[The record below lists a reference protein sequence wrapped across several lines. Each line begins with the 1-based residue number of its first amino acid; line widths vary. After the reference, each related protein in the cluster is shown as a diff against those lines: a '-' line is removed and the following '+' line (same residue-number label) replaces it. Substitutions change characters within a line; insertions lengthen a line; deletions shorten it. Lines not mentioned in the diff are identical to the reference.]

1 MNWKSPVDHFRTL
14 KRVDW
19 TIITQNTDFFN
30 FEQNAPRRNVE
41 IKIFFLSC
49 ISAPKKLP
57 VGKKVNLCFFGR
69 KMAHLAG
76 LSRTVADAEAGRHEL
91 TRNDKPV
98 RCVFKAWA
106 SGSVHNAL

>member
-19 TIITQNTDFFN
+19 TIITQ
-30 FEQNAPRRNVE
+30 
-41 IKIFFLSC
+41 KIFFLSC

-76 LSRTVADAEAGRHEL
+76 LSRTVADAEAGRDEM